1 MFLRSLAPLTLL
13 AFVVAGC
20 NAILGYDSAT
30 LETVVVNAGEDAGN
44 PQSCNAYCT
53 NIMANCTGENAEYI
67 NAFVCMQMCAQFIQA
82 SRATRPATVW
92 RAASGIRRPQRA
104 IPPSTVV
111 TRVRSAG
118 ACAGRIRCSPFCTL
132 DVALCSTQPSPPYTG
147 ESACDS
153 ACDAFQYDQ
162 ATNDGDLV
170 ESSGNTLNC
179 RLYHLESAYDTVDN
193 AQATSVHC
201 PHTAVASAVCK

>member
-13 AFVVAGC
+13 AFVVVGC

-30 LETVVVNAGEDAGN
+30 LETVVVDAGDDAGN

-67 NAFVCMQMCAQFIQA
+67 NAFVCMQMCAQFDPGVAGDETGNSLACRIWHTTA
-82 SRATRPATVW
+82 AKSDPTVHC
-92 RAASGIRRPQRA
+92 RH
-104 IPPSTVV
+104 
-111 TRVRSAG
+111 AG
-118 ACAGRIRCSPFCTL
+118 PLGGGVCGTDPCSPFCTL

-179 RLYHLESAYDTVDN
+179 RLYHLESAYDTPDN